1 MDRRKFLATSLAS
14 AAAAPLGYA
23 LQSQQAPG
31 PGARQYYE
39 LRRYQLLTPQRKLA
53 DDYFRGALVP
63 GLNRLGISPVGV
75 FNVSIGPEGPSI
87 YVLLPSTS
95 VETLVTSDAH
105 LGQDPEYVKAASDF
119 LNAPAK
125 SPAFVRMESSLMQ
138 ALAGAPRLTVPE
150 ATAQHLPRLFELRTY
165 ESSTDQDHQAK
176 VAQVNEGRILARL
189 FRRHGDRRTNAEP
202 DLHDRFCEPRRTG
215 QGLGR
220 IPVCSGDEGP
230 VRPAEIH
237 IRGSGVERRQCRSD
251 AGGLFSDLRP
261 ALLEET
267 EIPAREFGLPMP
279 ALTRFSDSA
288 MFLTRLASE
297 RNLDA
302 SRSSQQRSLQR

>member
-14 AAAAPLGYA
+14 AATVPLGYA
-23 LQSQQAPG
+23 LQSQQALG

-39 LRRYQLLTPQRKLA
+39 LRRYHLLTPQRKLA
-53 DDYFRGALVP
+53 DDYFRSALVP

-95 VETLVTSDAH
+95 VETLVSSAARLSQDA
-105 LGQDPEYVKAASDF
+105 EYVKAASDF

-176 VAQVNEGRILARL
+176 VSQVNEG
-189 FRRHGDRRTNAEP
+189 
-202 DLHDRFCEPRRTG
+202 
-215 QGLGR
+215 
-220 IPVCSGDEGP
+220 
-230 VRPAEIH
+230 
-237 IRGSGVERRQCRSD
+237 
-251 AGGLFSDLRP
+251 
-261 ALLEET
+261 
-267 EIPAREFGLPMP
+267 EIPIFLKAGFWPVFFGDTVIGARMPNLTYMIGFANLAERDKAWDAFRSAPETKVLFGQPKYTFEDLVSNVDNAVLTP
-279 ALTRFSDSA
+279 APY
-288 MFLTRLASE
+288 
-297 RNLDA
+297 
-302 SRSSQQRSLQR
+302 SQI